1 VAGSGQAHREDSS
14 AVIRPPTFFTI
25 AVLRYIKTYVLTRKQ
40 LAIVSV
46 VRREWALKN
55 PCRGGLP

>member
-1 VAGSGQAHREDSS
+1 MG
-14 AVIRPPTFFTI
+14 
-25 AVLRYIKTYVLTRKQ
+25 LTRKQ

-55 PCRGGLP
+55 PRRGGLP